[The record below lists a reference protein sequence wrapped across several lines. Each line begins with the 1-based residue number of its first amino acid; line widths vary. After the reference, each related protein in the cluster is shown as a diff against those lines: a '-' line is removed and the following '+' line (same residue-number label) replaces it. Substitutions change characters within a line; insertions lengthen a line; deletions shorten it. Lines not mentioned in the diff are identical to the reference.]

1 MNDSPIAPD
10 LLVLGSGGVLGDV
23 WMTGIVAG
31 LIRSGRVDPRDAGS
45 FTGTSAGS
53 IVATRL
59 AAGADLDA
67 LVAKYVKGPVT
78 PAVTVPPGDLESDRG
93 IRPLGRT
100 LAAHG
105 RFGRFVRRRALAVI
119 PPGRQELRYL
129 KRDMQE
135 LAPDWPDRLNIAAY
149 NATNGCRVVFSRGDT
164 RGLTVSEAVQ
174 ASCAIPAVFQPIEG
188 PDGAYVDGGVWSPV
202 NLDAVPVDPG
212 QTVVCLT
219 PSGSYQGARGLRR
232 RAAGKLFR
240 SIVHGEVAR
249 LRGRGVR
256 VVNVVPDEA
265 ASEAIGP
272 NRMAGG
278 REVEVFEAGL
288 AQGLALGG
296 PLAGWLAGEAMAES
310 GRRVTGSRA

>member
-1 MNDSPIAPD
+1 VNDSSPAPD

-31 LIRSGRVDPRDAGS
+31 LIRSGRVDPRDSGA

-67 LVAKYVKGPVT
+67 LIEKYVDGPVS
-78 PAVTVPPGDLESDRG
+78 PASTAPPGDLEGDRG
-93 IRPLGRT
+93 PKLFGRAF
-100 LAAHG
+100 AAHG
-105 RFGRFVRRRALAVI
+105 RFGRFVRRRALGLI

-129 KRDMQE
+129 KREMRE
-135 LAPDWPDRLNIAAY
+135 LAPEWPERLNIAAY

-164 RGLTVSEAVQ
+164 HGLTVSEAVQ

-202 NLDAVPVDPG
+202 NLDAVRVEPG

-219 PSGSYQGARGLRR
+219 PSGSYQGARGFRR
-232 RAAGKLFR
+232 RAAGRLFR
-240 SIVHGEVAR
+240 SMVQGEVAR
-249 LRGRGVR
+249 LRGRKVR

-265 ASEAIGP
+265 ASAAIGP
-272 NRMAGG
+272 SRMASG

-288 AQGLALGG
+288 AQGIALAEPLSAWLEEG
-296 PLAGWLAGEAMAES
+296 P
-310 GRRVTGSRA
+310 RVPVTA

>member
-1 MNDSPIAPD
+1 MNEPSAAPD

-31 LIRSGRVDPRDAGS
+31 LIRSGRVDPRDAGD

-67 LVAKYVKGPVT
+67 LIGKYVKGPVS
-78 PAVTVPPGDLESDRG
+78 PAATVPPGDLEGDGGFR
-93 IRPLGRT
+93 LFGR
-100 LAAHG
+100 LFAGHG
-105 RFGRFVRRRALAVI
+105 RFGRFVRRRALALI

-135 LAPDWPDRLNIAAY
+135 LAPEWPERLNIAAY

-188 PDGAYVDGGVWSPV
+188 PDGDYVDGGVWSPV
-202 NLDAVPVDPG
+202 NLDAVRVERG

-232 RAAGKLFR
+232 RAAGRLFR
-240 SIVHGEVAR
+240 SMVQGEVAR

-265 ASEAIGP
+265 ASAAIGP
-272 NRMAGG
+272 SRMASG
-278 REVEVFEAGL
+278 REIEVFEAGL
-288 AQGLALGG
+288 AQGIALAE
-296 PLAGWLAGEAMAES
+296 PLAEWLMGDAHARS
-310 GRRVTGSRA
+310 GRSAAGSRA